1 MDVLIERKRTFQNK
15 TKAANTSWPAFF
27 TPEMTTTA
35 AISQTGGK
43 KQKQQIAINCDDCDV
58 IAENRPRR
66 RKVIKGL
73 PIPNTT
79 RARATWHTRK
89 GKQRRKKQ
97 KLKTPTK
104 RSRNDF
110 LLLLRTTY
118 WADGVDAGVRGASRL
133 AILLRKAEPCSE
145 KRKIRNTVERAR
157 EGEQRNRRL
166 VLRRAARSER
176 SLTENE

>member
-1 MDVLIERKRTFQNK
+1 MSGCTGRGGNKLDVLIERKRTFQNK
-15 TKAANTSWPAFF
+15 TEAANPSWPAFF

-145 KRKIRNTVERAR
+145 KRKIRNTMERAR
-157 EGEQRNRRL
+157 E
-166 VLRRAARSER
+166 RANSG
-176 SLTENE
+176 TGG